1 MKNLTDKLRN
11 GKIPLIE
18 IARLIF
24 PDIEEGDVS
33 FNNPEFYKDMLLIR
47 VIGDRGGSGI
57 EEFLFYE
64 NNQAKIKIFDN
75 YWTSDNSTTRIEV
88 VDFDPFKIKE
98 MLDNL
103 N

>member
-1 MKNLTDKLRN
+1 M
-11 GKIPLIE
+11 
-18 IARLIF
+18 
-24 PDIEEGDVS
+24 
-33 FNNPEFYKDMLLIR
+33 Y
-47 VIGDRGGSGI
+47 
-57 EEFLFYE
+57 
-64 NNQAKIKIFDN
+64 KIKIFDN